1 MMFVQNI
8 EIFRRNSAFET
19 AVFQTSVSPI
29 NYLVS
34 VYIRFYV
41 VVIYINHFK
50 RGYHTAAVIAS
61 KSLTV
66 IGIMTVL
73 EMNDIRMNCPYLL

>member
-8 EIFRRNSAFET
+8 EIFGRNSTFEIS
-19 AVFQTSVSPI
+19 AFQTSVSPI
-29 NYLVS
+29 SCLVS

-50 RGYHTAAVIAS
+50 RGYHTAAVIGS
-61 KSLTV
+61 ESLTV

>member
-8 EIFRRNSAFET
+8 EIFGRNSVFET
-19 AVFQTSVSPI
+19 AAPQTAVSPI

-50 RGYHTAAVIAS
+50 RIYLTATVIVS
-61 KSLTV
+61 ESLTV
-66 IGIMTVL
+66 IGIMTVF

>member
-8 EIFRRNSAFET
+8 KIFGQNSAFET
-19 AVFQTSVSPI
+19 VAFQTSVSPI
-29 NYLVS
+29 SYLVS

-50 RGYHTAAVIAS
+50 RGYHTAAVIVS
-61 KSLTV
+61 ESLTV

-73 EMNDIRMNCPYLL
+73 EMKDMRMNCPYLQ

>member
-8 EIFRRNSAFET
+8 EIFGRNSAFET
-19 AVFQTSVSPI
+19 AAFQTSVSPI
-29 NYLVS
+29 SYLVS

-50 RGYHTAAVIAS
+50 RGYHTAAVIVS
-61 KSLTV
+61 KSLTI
-66 IGIMTVL
+66 IGIMTVF
-73 EMNDIRMNCPYLL
+73 EMNGIRMNCPYLL

>member
-8 EIFRRNSAFET
+8 EIFGQNSAFET
-19 AVFQTSVSPI
+19 AAFQASVSPI
-29 NYLVS
+29 SYLVS

-50 RGYHTAAVIAS
+50 RVYHTATVIVS

-73 EMNDIRMNCPYLL
+73 ERNDIRMNCPYLL

>member
-8 EIFRRNSAFET
+8 EIFGRNSAFET
-19 AVFQTSVSPI
+19 ATFQTSVSPI
-29 NYLVS
+29 SYLVS

-50 RGYHTAAVIAS
+50 RGYHTAAVIVS

-66 IGIMTVL
+66 IGIMTVF

>member
-8 EIFRRNSAFET
+8 EIFGQNSAFET
-19 AVFQTSVSPI
+19 ATFQTSVSPI
-29 NYLVS
+29 SYLVS
-34 VYIRFYV
+34 VYTRFYV

-50 RGYHTAAVIAS
+50 RVYHTAAVIVS
-61 KSLTV
+61 ESLTV

>member
-8 EIFRRNSAFET
+8 EIFGRNSVFET
-19 AVFQTSVSPI
+19 AASQTAVSPI

-50 RGYHTAAVIAS
+50 RVYLTATVIVS
-61 KSLTV
+61 ESLTV

>member
-8 EIFRRNSAFET
+8 ENFGQNSAFET
-19 AVFQTSVSPI
+19 TAFQAAVSPI
-29 NYLVS
+29 SCLVS

-50 RGYHTAAVIAS
+50 RVYYTAAVIVS
-61 KSLTV
+61 EGLTV

>member
-8 EIFRRNSAFET
+8 EIFGRNSAFET
-19 AVFQTSVSPI
+19 AAFQTSVSPI
-29 NYLVS
+29 SYLVS

-50 RGYHTAAVIAS
+50 RGYHTAAVIVS

-66 IGIMTVL
+66 IGIMTVF
-73 EMNDIRMNCPYLL
+73 ERNDIRMNCPYLL